1 MLQLNKFLR
10 GGGIILNT
18 LAGAVIDLRASLYDK
33 FWFLIW
39 NTLLFIIHLIDIA
52 LAFMPKVIALFNSV
66 ELSFFF

>member
-33 FWFLIW
+33 F
-39 NTLLFIIHLIDIA
+39 
-52 LAFMPKVIALFNSV
+52 
-66 ELSFFF
+66 